1 MLIYFVD
8 VIQNSVNHELDNHQ
22 NMNKT
27 EPRLRAKQPNPIQV
41 RGSIHKEMYNWRPR
55 PTMTENNGISAALI
69 TIIIQLLVRL
79 N

>member
-1 MLIYFVD
+1 MKPSHAYG
-8 VIQNSVNHELDNHQ
+8 Q
-22 NMNKT
+22 
-27 EPRLRAKQPNPIQV
+27 KQLNPIQV
-41 RGSIHKEMYNWRPR
+41 RGSIHEEMYNWRPR